1 MATPTQ
7 LSLYNGALLLLGVG
21 ILSDT
26 SEDREPRR
34 VLDNVWNR
42 RAVDYCLRQGLWNFA
57 VRTVKATHDSDLAP
71 DFGFPYLYGK
81 PSDWIKTA
89 AVASDE
95 FFESKLT
102 GHQYRDETNYWRAN
116 LTPIYIRY
124 VSNGADYG
132 TSYSKWPPDFERF
145 VEAYLAKMAGPKIKG
160 ATAERVKMAEAIYD
174 KLEAQAKSADA
185 ADDGPSS
192 PPNGSWVQARMRGRG
207 GDRGSRSSFTG

>member
-42 RAVDYCLRQGLWNFA
+42 RAIDYCLRQGLWNFA
-57 VRTVKATHDSDLAP
+57 IKTWETAYDTTIDP
-71 DFGFPYLYGK
+71 DFGFPYAFAK

-89 AVASDE
+89 AVASDDR
-95 FFESKLT
+95 FRNLLKGSD
-102 GHQYRDETNYWRAN
+102 YRDEAGHWWADIPT
-116 LTPIYIRY
+116 LYIRY
-124 VSNGADYG
+124 VSNDDDYG
-132 TSYSKWPPDFERF
+132 TDYTIWTPDFERF

-160 ATAERVKMAEAIYD
+160 ASVERIKLAESLFDKLRAEAN
-174 KLEAQAKSADA
+174 SFDA
-185 ADDGPSS
+185 ADDGPSE
-192 PPNGSWVQARMRGRG
+192 PPMGSWARARLGSSR
-207 GDRGSRSSFTG
+207 RGSRSDRS